1 MKDFLKKVFFADCPA
16 QGIFAGFT
24 LVLAVFWIVPA
35 LIFLQGDFPLN
46 IVPFRTT
53 FFNRGCLTGIQLAL
67 LYALT
72 VWVLF
77 YFRRC
82 PAEKIPWNAP
92 GRLALYAAGLLSV
105 LLSGW
110 IFIHF
115 LREDETVLSLTGPA
129 VLVLLV
135 AVLWIPL
142 FRYPKQWKIILA
154 RGVCLSAAV
163 CGCFAAVIASLNFS
177 VFGLFSIDD
186 DFFTGPAWWLY
197 HVAFTAVFLWI
208 LAYVLTAMMYARMEQ
223 IPARKVFSRA
233 AVIILGLWAGVYLIS
248 LGMAY
253 AAHCRSERTMAEL
266 EKHFGRQV
274 SPEAL
279 NAAYCRNRPV
289 DEAFW
294 QQIKSCIEQAYPSDR
309 KSGLDRMI
317 SGTPDGIYPDPVF
330 RQFKSVFG
338 QSEPRKQIERML
350 DRRRLPARKLRILSG
365 DITCLD
371 LSELNWCRDICRW
384 ELWQV
389 RFALADGK
397 LADACAAMERMKRIT
412 DYLGNRTNSLIMT
425 IVLIACERYRM
436 LGFERLLASGQ
447 VPDELLKQWAAEL
460 ERDKKAVPGLHFDT
474 VYAEAVFTDSAIRSA
489 AHGGIDSNGKAYPGL
504 YGLRYLYPPMWY
516 FCTLE
521 RNRCMSCFKVRSFGE
536 MEPPEKGPGLLRRWL
551 LPAGQSADKKI
562 MVLTAWYRAMRA
574 LIGVEHEKRKTGK
587 YPDRLENPPVDPF
600 TGKPMTYRKGML
612 TLNDPV
618 WIGGTEKFDSKAKRQ
633 VPGVEIVSAVPKGWR
648 WDAIRAKIIF
658 KKGNANDGPDGQ
670 KRASRNEEKNAT
682 QHH

>member
-1 MKDFLKKVFFADCPA
+1 MKDFLKKLFFTDHPA
-16 QGIFAGFT
+16 QGAFTGFT
-24 LVLAVFWIVPA
+24 LLLAAFWIVPA

-46 IVPFRTT
+46 LVPFRAT
-53 FFNRGCLTGIQLAL
+53 FFTVSWLDGILLAV

-72 VWVLF
+72 VWIQF
-77 YFRRC
+77 YCQRRT
-82 PAEKIPWNAP
+82 AEKTPWNAP
-92 GRLALYAAGLLSV
+92 GRLTLYAAGLISV

-115 LREDETVLSLTGPA
+115 LREGETVLSLTGPA
-129 VLVLLV
+129 ALVILI
-135 AVLWIPL
+135 AALWIPL

-154 RGVCLSAAV
+154 RGICLSAAV
-163 CGCFAAVIASLNFS
+163 GCFAAAVASLNFS
-177 VFGLFSIDD
+177 ALGMHSLYCCIDD
-186 DFFTGPAWWLY
+186 YFQGSAWRLYPA
-197 HVAFTAVFLWI
+197 AFAGVFLWI
-208 LAYVLTAMMYARMEQ
+208 LAYVLTARMYAQMAQ
-223 IPARKVFSRA
+223 LPVRKIFSRA
-233 AVIILGLWAGVYLIS
+233 AVIILGLWAGVYLVS

-253 AAHCRSERTMAEL
+253 TAHCRSGQTMAEL
-266 EKHFGRQV
+266 EKHFGRPV
-274 SPEAL
+274 SLDAL
-279 NAAYCRNRPV
+279 NAAYCQNRPV

-294 QQIKSCIEQAYPSDR
+294 QQVRSCIEQAYPSDR

-330 RQFKSVFG
+330 RQFKSVFA
-338 QSEPRKQIERML
+338 QSEQRKQIERML

-397 LADACAAMERMKRIT
+397 LPDAYAAMTRMKRVA
-412 DYLGNRTNSLIMT
+412 DYLGNRTNSLIT
-425 IVLIACERYRM
+425 TLVLIACERYRM
-436 LGFERLLASGQ
+436 LGFELLLASGK
-447 VPDELLKQWAAEL
+447 VPDEMLNRWKAEL
-460 ERDKKAVPGLHFDT
+460 ERDEKAVPGIHFDT
-474 VYAEAVFTDSAIRSA
+474 VYAEAVFADSAIRSA

-516 FCTLE
+516 FCTLD

-536 MEPPEKGPGLLRRWL
+536 MEWPGKGPGILRSWL
-551 LPAGQSADKKI
+551 FPHSQSADKKI

-574 LIGVEHEKRKTGK
+574 LIGVELEKRKTGK
-587 YPDRLENPPVDPF
+587 YPDKLENPPVDPF
-600 TGKPMTYRKGML
+600 TGKPMLYRKGML

-633 VPGVEIVSAVPKGWR
+633 VPGVEIVSAGPNRKNDVGAR
-648 WDAIRAKIIF
+648 LIFRQEDA
-658 KKGNANDGPDGQ
+658 N
-670 KRASRNEEKNAT
+670 
-682 QHH
+682 